1 MESRRFFDL
10 FGPPIAF
17 RREFVPLTGSITAAL
32 LLSQMV
38 FWTQQFCGPD
48 GAGNEGWFFLPSQ
61 EDVQQQTCLTRHQLE
76 AARGQLIKRGLIDE
90 SRKKLAGHESKK
102 NGVVRYRI
110 NQDKVFELLGLPKTA
125 ILAKSSKLL
134 GMPKTGSSECRK
146 PEVRNAGNRKFLL
159 EREKELKEKEPSP
172 VAPRGGDSRRL
183 TRRQRQASVGQWDGT
198 PTPRHFP
205 DDPRA
210 QELNDRLASGGMLEL
225 AESVYLHQAQAQ
237 ARPQ

>member
-159 EREKELKEKEPSP
+159 EREKELKEKEPVPRSP
-172 VAPRGGDSRRL
+172 QRGRFSTPYAATTTSQRRTVGRHPYPATLPRRPTSARTERPASQRRN
-183 TRRQRQASVGQWDGT
+183 A
-198 PTPRHFP
+198 
-205 DDPRA
+205 
-210 QELNDRLASGGMLEL
+210 
-225 AESVYLHQAQAQ
+225 
-237 ARPQ
+237 